1 MGISD
6 TFVTSGRWLLLILS
20 LAFLV
25 ACRPV
30 QTPAQSLPG
39 TSWGLS
45 SLNGLL
51 PLPGT
56 SITLD
61 LGDDGMATGSDG
73 CNRFSIPYS
82 VHGTSIHFGEPA
94 AATMMACPQPVMDQA
109 SAYMQ
114 ALGQAS
120 SYTLQSNH
128 FSLLD
133 GRQVLTTFV
142 SATQD
147 LAGTKWQV
155 TAYNNGRQAVVSVSL
170 GSEITAAFDKT
181 GQVAGNAGCN
191 DYFAPYQAA
200 GGAISIGAAGAT
212 RKSCASPA
220 GVMEQESAYLAAL
233 QSAATYTI
241 EADRLEMRDATGA
254 IAVQLT
260 RLIEIAVATPAPSTP
275 TGRVTA
281 PSGVNVRSGPGT
293 NYPVIGVAPFGAEG
307 EIVGRTADSQWWAVS
322 VPAAPGGIGWV
333 SDDYVAVTGVE
344 DVPVIAVPPPVYV
357 PPAPGPAPTPAPPPT
372 ATPIAQLAFWADQTT
387 INQGECTTLHWSVE
401 NVQAVWVYP
410 QGQPYQQYPQ
420 TGQGSQQVCPPTT
433 TTYEMLVLKRDGTT
447 ATLQV
452 TVTVIP
458 AAPQNPLAGTA
469 WQASSYNNGT
479 GAVVSVI
486 SGTTVTAAF
495 DQSQIRGNG
504 GCNSYSGPY
513 WVSGSNIAV
522 GPLATNQMMC
532 GEAGVMEQ
540 EQQFLAALQSAA
552 TYQLDG
558 NRLEL
563 RRADGALA
571 VSLVR

>member
-1 MGISD
+1 MTQRELVIN
-6 TFVTSGRWLLLILS
+6 RWLLLTLS

-30 QTPAQSLPG
+30 QAPAQSLPG

-51 PLPGT
+51 PLTGT
-56 SITLD
+56 SITLE
-61 LGDDGMATGSDG
+61 LGVDGMATGSDG
-73 CNRFSIPYS
+73 CNRFSLPYS
-82 VHGTSIHFGEPA
+82 VEGTSIHFGEPA
-94 AATMMACPQPVMDQA
+94 AATMMACTQPVMDQA
-109 SAYMQ
+109 SVYMQ
-114 ALGQAS
+114 ALEQAS

-133 GRQVLTTFV
+133 GRQVLATFV

-170 GSEITAAFDKT
+170 GSEITAAFDEN
-181 GQVAGNAGCN
+181 GQVTGNAGCN
-191 DYFAPYQAA
+191 DYFAPYQAS
-200 GGAISIGAAGAT
+200 GGDIGIGPAGAT

-254 IAVQLT
+254 IAVQMT
-260 RLIEIAVATPAPSTP
+260 RSIEIAVATPAPSTP

-307 EIVGRTADSQWWAVS
+307 AIVGRTADSQWWAVS
-322 VPAAPGGIGWV
+322 VPSAPGGIGWV

-344 DVPVIAVPPPVYV
+344 DVPVIVVSPPVYV
-357 PPAPGPAPTPAPPPT
+357 PPAPAPAPTPTPVPPPT
-372 ATPIAQLAFWADQTT
+372 ATPIAQIAFWADQTT

-401 NVQAVWVYP
+401 HVQAVWVYP

-420 TGQGSQQVCPPTT
+420 TGQGSQQVCPPST
-433 TTYEMLVLKRDGTT
+433 TTYEMLVLMRDGTT
-447 ATLQV
+447 ATQQV

-458 AAPQNPLAGTA
+458 AAAQNPLAGTA
-469 WQASSYNNGT
+469 WQVSSYNNGT
-479 GAVVSVI
+479 GAVVSVMG
-486 SGTTVTAAF
+486 GTTLTAAF
-495 DQSQIRGNG
+495 EQSQISGNG

-513 WVSGSNIAV
+513 WVSGSNIAI
-522 GPLATNQMMC
+522 GTLATNQMMC
-532 GEAGVMEQ
+532 GEAGVMDQ